1 MITFDQVNAVA
12 GLHGPNE
19 IETVIKINE
28 SVVNQIAGK
37 ENEISAQLV
46 NDPDHIAQD
55 ATRGEP
61 ANMQIADLGNCQSV
75 KIGRQIHDRQNET
88 ANAKLIEL
96 AHGNRGQTKVE
107 ERRRRREGAS
117 EKLPPI
123 QCSARSR
130 ITQASGVP
138 DESEQGEDR

>member
-28 SVVNQIAGK
+28 SVVNQIAGQ
-37 ENEISAQLV
+37 ENEISAHLV

-61 ANMQIADLGNCQSV
+61 ADMQIADLGDGEPV
-75 KIGRQIHDRQNET
+75 KIARQTSDRQNET

-96 AHGNRGQTKVE
+96 AHGNGGQTKVE
-107 ERRRRREGAS
+107 ERWRRCEGDS
-117 EKLPPI
+117 EKLPPT
-123 QCSARSR
+123 QCSACIGGSR
-130 ITQASGVP
+130 ITEAP
-138 DESEQGEDR
+138 

>member
-12 GLHGPNE
+12 ALHGPNE

-55 ATRGEP
+55 TTRGEP
-61 ANMQIADLGNCQSV
+61 ADMQIADLGDGQPV
-75 KIGRQIHDRQNET
+75 KIARQTSDRQNES
-88 ANAKLIEL
+88 ANPKLLEL
-96 AHGNRGQTKVE
+96 SHGNSGQTKVE
-107 ERRRRREGAS
+107 ERWRRGEGDS
-117 EKLPPI
+117 EELPPI
-123 QCSARSR
+123 QCSACIGGSG
-130 ITQASGVP
+130 ITEAPGDP
-138 DESEQGEDR
+138 DESEH